1 MRPRGTYG
9 PVAKALIDAA
19 GEAPGQVRELCARA
33 GVGYSAGRYTAA
45 RLVDA
50 GALVVLN
57 AGRPA
62 VLASAGG
69 GTTAHEPLQRLAA
82 ALRPCPRMVVFNS
95 TDC

>member
-33 GVGYSAGRYTAA
+33 GVGYTAGRYTAA

-62 VLASAGG
+62 VLASAQRVQP
-69 GTTAHEPLQRLAA
+69 ADEPLRQLAE
-82 ALRPCPRMVVFNS
+82 ALRPRPRMLVLH
-95 TDC
+95 TAEH